1 MASRTKGTRG
11 GGPSPAADVDDEVDD
26 LYKKPLGDFTRA
38 RDELAK
44 RLRQAGDKAAS
55 DRVKA
60 LRRPTAAAWT
70 LNQLARRYP
79 QRMEALLDA
88 GERLREAQRGALAPG
103 GAQEL
108 REAGQKHR
116 AIVNELLRAAP
127 ALFSEGGYSEKG
139 NPMDRL
145 RDSLL
150 ATPTASASDLELLA
164 RGRVSGDIEPGD
176 LSDMLGLLRG
186 RPSARPA
193 DGETKAD
200 RGQKAPRAEAPKKKA
215 REAGDAPE
223 KQRRAAEPR
232 EQEAQRAAKEREQ
245 AAQRSAKEREQQRS
259 AKEREQQRSA
269 KEREQ
274 QRSAKE
280 REQQRSAKE
289 REQQRSAKER
299 EQQRSAK
306 EREQQRSAK
315 EREQKARLK
324 AEERE
329 QKAQLAAER
338 RARKER
344 LATEQREQKAQLA
357 AAEKERDQASREA
370 ARAAKEAD
378 RLTKEAARMSR
389 AAENAEEAARAA
401 RKRAAEAERR
411 AADAQ
416 QEAADSA
423 GRLDAA
429 EDRLDRLGR

>member
-11 GGPSPAADVDDEVDD
+11 GGPPPAADVDDEVDD

-55 DRVKA
+55 DRMKA
-60 LRRPTAAAWT
+60 LRRPTASAWT

-108 REAGQKHR
+108 REASQKHR

-186 RPSARPA
+186 RPSERPA

-200 RGQKAPRAEAPKKKA
+200 RGKKAPKAEAPKRKA
-215 REAGDAPE
+215 RETGDAPE
-223 KQRRAAEPR
+223 KQRRAAEQHERKEQRTAKER
-232 EQEAQRAAKEREQ
+232 EREGQRAAKERG
-245 AAQRSAKEREQQRS
+245 
-259 AKEREQQRSA
+259 
-269 KEREQ
+269 
-274 QRSAKE
+274 
-280 REQQRSAKE
+280 
-289 REQQRSAKER
+289 
-299 EQQRSAK
+299 
-306 EREQQRSAK
+306 
-315 EREQKARLK
+315 QKARLK

-344 LATEQREQKAQLA
+344 LAAEQREQKAQLA

-378 RLTKEAARMSR
+378 RLTKEATRMSR

-401 RKRAAEAERR
+401 RKRAEEAERR

>member
-11 GGPSPAADVDDEVDD
+11 GGPPAAAVVDEDEVDD
-26 LYKKPLGDFTRA
+26 LYKKPLGEFTRA
-38 RDELAK
+38 RDDLAK
-44 RLRQAGDKAAS
+44 RLRQAGDKAAAE
-55 DRVKA
+55 RVKA

-108 REAGQKHR
+108 REASQGHR

-127 ALFSEGGYSEKG
+127 ALFAEGGYSEKG

-164 RGRVSGDIEPGD
+164 RGRVSGEIEPGD

-186 RPSARPA
+186 RPSERPA
-193 DGETKAD
+193 GADDEEKAD
-200 RGQKAPRAEAPKKKA
+200 RGRKTRKAEPPPKRREA
-215 REAGDAPE
+215 REAPE
-223 KQRRAAEPR
+223 KQRRATEER
-232 EQEAQRAAKEREQ
+232 DRKDQRSAKERAQED
-245 AAQRSAKEREQQRS
+245 QRSAKEREKQRS
-259 AKEREQQRSA
+259 AKEREKQRSA
-269 KEREQ
+269 KERAQE
-274 QRSAKE
+274 
-280 REQQRSAKE
+280 
-289 REQQRSAKER
+289 
-299 EQQRSAK
+299 
-306 EREQQRSAK
+306 
-315 EREQKARLK
+315 ARRA

-329 QKAQLAAER
+329 KKARIEAGEREKKAQLAAER

-344 LATEQREQKAQLA
+344 LAAEQREQKAQLA
-357 AAEKERDQASREA
+357 AAERERDRASRDAGRA
-370 ARAAKEAD
+370 AREAD
-378 RLTKEAARMSR
+378 RLTREAARMGR
-389 AAENAEEAARAA
+389 AAEKAEEAARAA
-401 RKRAAEAERR
+401 RKRADEAERK
-411 AADAQ
+411 AAEAQ
-416 QEAADSA
+416 QRAADSA

>member
-11 GGPSPAADVDDEVDD
+11 GGPPAASVVDEDEVDD

-38 RDELAK
+38 RDDLAK
-44 RLRQAGDKAAS
+44 RLRQAGDKAAAE
-55 DRVKA
+55 RVKA

-79 QRMEALLDA
+79 QRLEALLDA

-108 REAGQKHR
+108 REASQGHR

-127 ALFSEGGYSEKG
+127 ALFAEGGYSEKG

-164 RGRVSGDIEPGD
+164 RGRVSGEIEPGD

-186 RPSARPA
+186 RPSERPA
-193 DGETKAD
+193 GADDEEKAD
-200 RGQKAPRAEAPKKKA
+200 RGRKTRKAEPPPKR
-215 REAGDAPE
+215 REARKAPE
-223 KQRRAAEPR
+223 KQRRATEER
-232 EQEAQRAAKEREQ
+232 DRKEKRAAKER
-245 AAQRSAKEREQQRS
+245 AQE
-259 AKEREQQRSA
+259 
-269 KEREQ
+269 
-274 QRSAKE
+274 
-280 REQQRSAKE
+280 
-289 REQQRSAKER
+289 
-299 EQQRSAK
+299 
-306 EREQQRSAK
+306 
-315 EREQKARLK
+315 ARRA

-329 QKAQLAAER
+329 RKARLEAEEREKKAQLAAER

-344 LATEQREQKAQLA
+344 LAAEQREQKAQLA
-357 AAEKERDQASREA
+357 AAERERERASREA
-370 ARAAKEAD
+370 GRAAREAD
-378 RLTKEAARMSR
+378 RLTREAARMSR
-389 AAENAEEAARAA
+389 AAEKAEEAARAA
-401 RKRAAEAERR
+401 RKRADEAERK
-411 AADAQ
+411 AGEAQ
-416 QEAADSA
+416 QRAADSA

>member
-11 GGPSPAADVDDEVDD
+11 GGPPPAAVVDEDEVDD

-38 RDELAK
+38 RDDLAK
-44 RLRQAGDKAAS
+44 RLRQAGDKAAAE
-55 DRVKA
+55 RVKA

-108 REAGQKHR
+108 REASQSHR

-127 ALFSEGGYSEKG
+127 ALFAEGGYSEKG

-164 RGRVSGDIEPGD
+164 RGRVSGEIEPGD

-186 RPSARPA
+186 RPSERPA
-193 DGETKAD
+193 EADDEATAD
-200 RGQKAPRAEAPKKKA
+200 RGRKTKKAEAPPPKRREA
-215 REAGDAPE
+215 REAPE
-223 KQRRAAEPR
+223 KQRRAAEER
-232 EQEAQRAAKEREQ
+232 DRKEQRSAKEREQ
-245 AAQRSAKEREQQRS
+245 EDQRRAKERKKQRSAKEREHEAQRSAKERE
-259 AKEREQQRSA
+259 K
-269 KEREQ
+269 
-274 QRSAKE
+274 
-280 REQQRSAKE
+280 
-289 REQQRSAKER
+289 
-299 EQQRSAK
+299 
-306 EREQQRSAK
+306 QRSAK
-315 EREQKARLK
+315 EREQKAQRA

-329 QKAQLAAER
+329 RKARSEAGEREKKAQLAAER

-344 LATEQREQKAQLA
+344 LAAEQREQKAQLA
-357 AAEKERDQASREA
+357 AAERERDQASREA
-370 ARAAKEAD
+370 GRAAREAD

-389 AAENAEEAARAA
+389 AAEKAEEAARAA
-401 RKRAAEAERR
+401 RKRADEAERK
-411 AADAQ
+411 AAEAQ
-416 QEAADSA
+416 QKAADSA
-423 GRLDAA
+423 GRLEAA
-429 EDRLDRLGR
+429 EDTLDGLGR

>member
-11 GGPSPAADVDDEVDD
+11 GGPPPAADVDDEVDD
-26 LYKKPLGDFTRA
+26 LYKKPLDDFTRA

-103 GAQEL
+103 GAQAL
-108 REAGQKHR
+108 REASQKHR

-150 ATPTASASDLELLA
+150 ATPTASASDVELLA

-186 RPSARPA
+186 RPSERPA

-200 RGQKAPRAEAPKKKA
+200 RGKKPPKAEAPKRKA
-215 REAGDAPE
+215 RETGAAPE

-232 EQEAQRAAKEREQ
+232 EREPQRAEKEREPQRAEKEREQQRAAKERGE
-245 AAQRSAKEREQQRS
+245 QRSAKEREQQR
-259 AKEREQQRSA
+259 A
-269 KEREQ
+269 
-274 QRSAKE
+274 
-280 REQQRSAKE
+280 
-289 REQQRSAKER
+289 
-299 EQQRSAK
+299 
-306 EREQQRSAK
+306 AK

-344 LATEQREQKAQLA
+344 LAAEQREQKAQLA

-378 RLTKEAARMSR
+378 RLTKEATRMSR
-389 AAENAEEAARAA
+389 AAEKAEEAARAA
-401 RKRAAEAERR
+401 RKRAEEAERR

>member
-11 GGPSPAADVDDEVDD
+11 GGPPPAADVDDEVDD

-108 REAGQKHR
+108 REASQKHR

-186 RPSARPA
+186 RPSEKPA
-193 DGETKAD
+193 DGEAKAD
-200 RGQKAPRAEAPKKKA
+200 RGQKAPKAEAPKRKA

-223 KQRRAAEPR
+223 KQRRAAERR
-232 EQEAQRAAKEREQ
+232 EREEQRAAKEREREQ
-245 AAQRSAKEREQQRS
+245 QRSAKEREERRSAKEREREEQRSAKEREQQRTAKEREQQRS

-269 KEREQ
+269 
-274 QRSAKE
+274 
-280 REQQRSAKE
+280 
-289 REQQRSAKER
+289 
-299 EQQRSAK
+299 
-306 EREQQRSAK
+306 
-315 EREQKARLK
+315 
-324 AEERE
+324 
-329 QKAQLAAER
+329 
-338 RARKER
+338 
-344 LATEQREQKAQLA
+344 
-357 AAEKERDQASREA
+357 
-370 ARAAKEAD
+370 
-378 RLTKEAARMSR
+378 
-389 AAENAEEAARAA
+389 
-401 RKRAAEAERR
+401 
-411 AADAQ
+411 
-416 QEAADSA
+416 
-423 GRLDAA
+423 
-429 EDRLDRLGR
+429 

>member
-11 GGPSPAADVDDEVDD
+11 GGPPPAADVDDEVDD

-108 REAGQKHR
+108 RAASQKHR

-186 RPSARPA
+186 RPSEKPA
-193 DGETKAD
+193 DGEAKAD
-200 RGQKAPRAEAPKKKA
+200 RGQKAPKAEAPKRKA

-223 KQRRAAEPR
+223 KQRRAAEQR
-232 EQEAQRAAKEREQ
+232 EREEQRA
-245 AAQRSAKEREQQRS
+245 AKEREQQRS
-259 AKEREQQRSA
+259 AKEREREEQRAA
-269 KEREQ
+269 KER
-274 QRSAKE
+274 
-280 REQQRSAKE
+280 
-289 REQQRSAKER
+289 
-299 EQQRSAK
+299 

-344 LATEQREQKAQLA
+344 LAAEQREQKAQLA

-389 AAENAEEAARAA
+389 AAEKAEEAARAA
-401 RKRAAEAERR
+401 RKRAQEAERR
-411 AADAQ
+411 ATDAQ

>member
-11 GGPSPAADVDDEVDD
+11 GGPPAAAVVDEDEVDD

-38 RDELAK
+38 RDDLAK
-44 RLRQAGDKAAS
+44 RLRQAGDKAAAA
-55 DRVKA
+55 RVKA

-88 GERLREAQRGALAPG
+88 GERLREAQQGALAPG

-108 REAGQKHR
+108 REASQGHR

-127 ALFSEGGYSEKG
+127 ALFAEGGYSEKG

-164 RGRVSGDIEPGD
+164 RGRVSGEIEPGD

-186 RPSARPA
+186 RPSERPA
-193 DGETKAD
+193 GADEEEKAD
-200 RGQKAPRAEAPKKKA
+200 RGRKTRKAEPPPKR
-215 REAGDAPE
+215 REARKAPE
-223 KQRRAAEPR
+223 KQRSATE
-232 EQEAQRAAKEREQ
+232 ERNRKD
-245 AAQRSAKEREQQRS
+245 QRSAKERAQEDERSAKEREKQRS
-259 AKEREQQRSA
+259 AKERSQE
-269 KEREQ
+269 
-274 QRSAKE
+274 
-280 REQQRSAKE
+280 
-289 REQQRSAKER
+289 
-299 EQQRSAK
+299 
-306 EREQQRSAK
+306 
-315 EREQKARLK
+315 ARRA

-329 QKAQLAAER
+329 KKARIEAGEREKKAQLAAER

-344 LATEQREQKAQLA
+344 LAAEQREQKAQLA
-357 AAEKERDQASREA
+357 AAERERDRASREA
-370 ARAAKEAD
+370 GRAAREAD
-378 RLTKEAARMSR
+378 RLTREAARMGR
-389 AAENAEEAARAA
+389 AAEKAEEVARAA
-401 RKRAAEAERR
+401 RKRADEAERK
-411 AADAQ
+411 AAEAQ
-416 QEAADSA
+416 QKAADSA

>member
-11 GGPSPAADVDDEVDD
+11 GGPPPAADVDDEVDD

-60 LRRPTAAAWT
+60 LRRPTASAWT

-108 REAGQKHR
+108 REASQKHR

-186 RPSARPA
+186 RPSEKPA
-193 DGETKAD
+193 DGEAKAD
-200 RGQKAPRAEAPKKKA
+200 RGQKAPKAEAPKRKA

-223 KQRRAAEPR
+223 KQRRAAERR
-232 EQEAQRAAKEREQ
+232 EREEQRAAKGR
-245 AAQRSAKEREQQRS
+245 
-259 AKEREQQRSA
+259 
-269 KEREQ
+269 
-274 QRSAKE
+274 
-280 REQQRSAKE
+280 
-289 REQQRSAKER
+289 
-299 EQQRSAK
+299 

-344 LATEQREQKAQLA
+344 LAAEQREQKAQLA

-389 AAENAEEAARAA
+389 AAEKAEEAARAA
-401 RKRAAEAERR
+401 RKRAEEAERR
-411 AADAQ
+411 ATDAQ

-429 EDRLDRLGR
+429 EDRLYRLGR